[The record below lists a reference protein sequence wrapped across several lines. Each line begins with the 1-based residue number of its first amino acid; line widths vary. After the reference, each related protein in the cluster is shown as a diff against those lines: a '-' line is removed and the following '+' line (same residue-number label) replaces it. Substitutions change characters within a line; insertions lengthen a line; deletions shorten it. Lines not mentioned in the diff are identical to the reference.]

1 MIDLL
6 IIVSVAISAF
16 IATNIDDLFLLMI
29 FFGHPQYNPSSV
41 IIGQYLGIISLI
53 VISIPAYL
61 FKSFIPDFL
70 LVLMGFIP
78 IFIGIKEIIA
88 LKTLENSKTKENHK
102 PQDDIQDLDDKIES
116 DLPKI
121 KLKSKSLIVASFAVA
136 FVTISNGADN
146 IGVYAPLFSNLN
158 QYGMILTIFVFL
170 IMTGIWC
177 ILSRLIVKKSVL
189 GDRIE
194 KYGHI
199 ILPFVLIILGIG
211 IVVSHILEI

>member
-16 IATNIDDLFLLMI
+16 IATNIDDLFLLVI
-29 FFGHPQYNPSSV
+29 FFGHPQYNSSSV
-41 IIGQYLGIISLI
+41 IIGQYLGIILLI
-53 VISIPAYL
+53 MISIPAYF
-61 FKSFIPDFL
+61 FKTFIPDFL
-70 LVLMGFIP
+70 LILMGFIP
-78 IFIGIKEIIA
+78 IFIGIKEIIT
-88 LKTLENSKTKENHK
+88 LKTLENSKTKENPK
-102 PQDDIQDLDDKIES
+102 SQDNIQDLDDKIKS
-116 DLPKI
+116 DLPRT

-158 QYGMILTIFVFL
+158 QYGMILTILVFL

-177 ILSRLIVKKSVL
+177 ILSQLIVKNNIL
-189 GDRIE
+189 GTKIE

-199 ILPFVLIILGIG
+199 ILPFVLIILGIS
-211 IVVSHILEI
+211 IVVSNILK